1 MAGVLERLL
10 RSQKHQVKPGLT
22 LDEASLKAIELQTAK
37 EILAEVFRASPSD
50 VEDMI
55 QKRLSD
61 ESLPGEESR
70 PEEIELWPEMFWV
83 RG

>member
-1 MAGVLERLL
+1 MAGVLERIKRPHRHLIK
-10 RSQKHQVKPGLT
+10 SGLT

-83 RG
+83 RR

>member
-1 MAGVLERLL
+1 M

-22 LDEASLKAIELQTAK
+22 LDEASLKAIEFQTAK

-61 ESLPGEESR
+61 ESLPGGESR

-83 RG
+83 RR

>member
-1 MAGVLERLL
+1 M

-55 QKRLSD
+55 RRRLAD
-61 ESLPGEESR
+61 ESLPDEETR
-70 PEEIELWPEMFWV
+70 PREIDLWPEMFWV
-83 RG
+83 KR